1 MISKSS
7 PKLLMLALPVNHP
20 IRLEALADTRLLD
33 SLPEESYDRF
43 TRLACSI
50 LDAEV
55 SLISLVDKDRQYFKS
70 EYGLGEPLR
79 TTRQNDISYSFC
91 RYVVEGGEP
100 FVVEDAMHDPRV
112 NLNPA
117 VKELGV
123 AAYVGMPISTPDGC
137 ILGSLC
143 AVQMVPRKWSIS
155 DLKNLSDLA
164 DAVCRE
170 VELTEQAIALQHTFR
185 LMENRRLAQERDLR
199 DTVHDLRTPAGAI
212 SSCLELMN
220 LSDENFTQDTRE
232 LIELSQS
239 SVTTLLDMIQ
249 ELLVRGKLKSKED
262 PALTTQS
269 VSASLI
275 LRRVARIVRPFAY
288 GAKVK
293 LDLEWPDDL
302 ILLNVDERLI
312 ERVFLNILT
321 NAVKFSPAESS
332 VKIRLR
338 NTDES
343 DRPMCRISVIDQG
356 PGVPDAEKGHI
367 FGEFS
372 TGSIPS
378 AHGLPSFG
386 IGLSFCKTV
395 VESHGGKIGVEDAPG
410 GGSEFYCLL
419 PCID

>member
-1 MISKSS
+1 
-7 PKLLMLALPVNHP
+7 MLALPVNHP

-50 LDAEV
+50 LHAEV

-100 FVVEDAMHDPRV
+100 FVVEDAVHDPRV

-170 VELTEQAIALQHTFR
+170 VELTEQAIALQH
-185 LMENRRLAQERDLR
+185 
-199 DTVHDLRTPAGAI
+199 
-212 SSCLELMN
+212 
-220 LSDENFTQDTRE
+220 
-232 LIELSQS
+232 
-239 SVTTLLDMIQ
+239 
-249 ELLVRGKLKSKED
+249 
-262 PALTTQS
+262 
-269 VSASLI
+269 
-275 LRRVARIVRPFAY
+275 
-288 GAKVK
+288 
-293 LDLEWPDDL
+293 
-302 ILLNVDERLI
+302 I
-312 ERVFLNILT
+312 ERVGIRRASLDGFHRGRCGTVPGFHI
-321 NAVKFSPAESS
+321 ESS
-332 VKIRLR
+332 SRR
-338 NTDES
+338 RRD
-343 DRPMCRISVIDQG
+343 
-356 PGVPDAEKGHI
+356 
-367 FGEFS
+367 
-372 TGSIPS
+372 
-378 AHGLPSFG
+378 
-386 IGLSFCKTV
+386 
-395 VESHGGKIGVEDAPG
+395 G
-410 GGSEFYCLL
+410 GGAARTADARAATSARRSGA
-419 PCID
+419 PAPRRSRSNQ